1 MVAFDQVF
9 EACLDLGLGGGVLKV
24 ELAQAFTLGPAQ
36 DPRGFAGAGRRTVGL
51 GAKQPERVIGG
62 EGIGKAV
69 AAFAVPRGAIA
80 RPGIHSHE
88 PGRAVAD
95 GVVLLMLGHV
105 LVRHAGEIIVGL
117 VILADVLEAVA
128 VILALMTATLGR
140 RVETCPCA
148 TFPFASRAALPPE

>member
-1 MVAFDQVF
+1 
-9 EACLDLGLGGGVLKV
+9 LKV
-24 ELAQAFTLGPAQ
+24 GLATEFCAGPAQ
-36 DPRGFAGAGRRTVGL
+36 DARGLAGAGRRRLGF

-62 EGIGKAV
+62 EAIGKAV
-69 AAFAVPRGAIA
+69 AALAVPRGAIA

-95 GVVLLMLGHV
+95 GVILLMLGHV

-128 VILALMTATLGR
+128 VILALMT
-140 RVETCPCA
+140 
-148 TFPFASRAALPPE
+148 